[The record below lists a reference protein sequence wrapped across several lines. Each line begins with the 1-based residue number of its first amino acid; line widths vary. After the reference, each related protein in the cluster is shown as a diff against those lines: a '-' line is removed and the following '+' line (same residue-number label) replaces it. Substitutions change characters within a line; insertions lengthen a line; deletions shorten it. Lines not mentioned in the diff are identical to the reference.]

1 MVRGLLAEAA
11 TSLERLAA
19 ALEELFDER
28 PGAEFDSGEWLGV
41 PTIDLELVVPWDFTS
56 EDPEAPYGRPRLDAR
71 PGQDSAF
78 RWVRGAALPDS
89 ARGVEGVAV
98 SVALVELAEE
108 RTARLARRWKTLSAV
123 THGVAEILEAGAGD
137 TEELGDLPHVR
148 NSTGGRF
155 WLPPELKAFLDER
168 VSAEER
174 DPDRLAAVDAIVSGY
189 FLGLGSTVPLLP
201 VRVGEALGDLLS
213 RDFPE
218 DGALPEPMLWPPD
231 SAGKSAAA
239 IVRFAPLVISPA
251 ALMASFRV
259 EASAVVF
266 EEDGDV
272 RRSPTRAE
280 VPAVVDGLRKLAS
293 RYRPE
298 AEPVL
303 VVKASPE
310 PAAAPRERAP
320 LVPRPKPATTL
331 LDVRSRLDPETV
343 RLNTFAVSGTLP
355 RSWRRARPWEEAVSE
370 EIEKLLRTRGEAA
383 FEKTGRK
390 AGPLVK
396 RNGRPALSHVAEA
409 DLKCA
414 LSARGGFIREE
425 KDGSWLVRA
434 LRVGAG
440 LVEVG
445 VSWYRSAERLVSE
458 KREAWAAELKAKL
471 EESGGQRRLSFA
483 EISPEDRE
491 RVETVLEHLGTL
503 DDARALLDAVLRRAF
518 AEGATMVDI
527 PARELRALLRCDEPG
542 GRGNERIRRGFAA
555 LEDLRFKVQNRAL
568 KGIPT
573 GTFQGRFVASH
584 AFFEGGAGAHSDG
597 IFVVELSA
605 RVPGVTELLNE
616 AEIGRRRLRGPRGEE
631 KAAEALSGSAA
642 VTEGALELLAG
653 KPRLR
658 QRRKKGE
665 RPAKA
670 VSTVSP
676 WRKRALC
683 RSIHEEHV
691 FDFLEANLTTSLAAD
706 VLNRPKRERK
716 RCATADGFRTYGPE
730 WCPLLPAGE
739 WVGALGTHRRN
750 PESGWRLAGKAAPA
764 TGTGGQRPAGLI
776 DQLGRPYPSGGA
788 ARGRREAE
796 LDTLRD
802 FSAVLERIGG
812 VLVGVSGTGGR
823 RSKPSSWSWISL
835 HEARELP
842 AKELPR
848 VRWYPFL
855 PADWPR
861 RADEIVEA
869 EQAERVARGEADR
882 PLRVSRSPDAYL
894 AAAEAEGTTWE
905 HRPGD
910 LEPLETWADDGRPP
924 APPEAR
930 PLGERLEERLAETGL
945 RKADLARAFGV
956 APQSVSRWV
965 RPLGE
970 REKAKGS
977 GVPAAL
983 AELVE
988 RWVAGG
994 ELPTAEELETVSA
1007 RNGRPRR

>member
-1 MVRGLLAEAA
+1 LRAEAA
-11 TSLERLAA
+11 TALERLAVA
-19 ALEELFDER
+19 IEELFAER
-28 PGAEFDSGEWLGV
+28 PGGQFDSGEWLGV
-41 PTIDLELVVPWDFTS
+41 PTLDLELVVPWDFTS
-56 EDPEAPYGRPRLDAR
+56 EDPDAPYGRPRLDGR

-89 ARGVEGVAV
+89 ARGVESAAV
-98 SVALVELAEE
+98 SVAIVELAEE
-108 RTARLARRWKTLSAV
+108 RIARLERRWKTLSAV
-123 THGVAEILEAGAGD
+123 THGVAEILEADGGD

-148 NSTGGRF
+148 NSAGMRF
-155 WLPPELKAFLDER
+155 WIPPELKAFLDER
-168 VSAEER
+168 LPAEES

-189 FLGLGSTVPLLP
+189 FLGLGYSAPLLP
-201 VRVGEALGDLLS
+201 VRVGEALGDLIS

-218 DGALPEPMLWPPD
+218 DGALPEPMLWTPD
-231 SAGKSAAA
+231 AHGKSAAA
-239 IVRFAPLVISPA
+239 IVRFSPLVISPA

-293 RYRPE
+293 RYRPG

-303 VVKASPE
+303 VVKPSPP

-320 LVPRPKPATTL
+320 PVPRLKPTTTL
-331 LDVRSRLDPETV
+331 LDVRSRMDPETV

-355 RSWRRARPWEEAVSE
+355 RSWKRARPWGEVVSE
-370 EIEKLLRTRGEAA
+370 EIEELLRTRGDAA

-390 AGPLVK
+390 AGPLVM
-396 RNGRPALSHVAEA
+396 RNGRPALSILAEA
-409 DLKCA
+409 DLKCS
-414 LSARGGFIREE
+414 LSARGGFIRED

-445 VSWYRSAERLVSE
+445 VSWYGSAERVVSE
-458 KREAWAAELKAKL
+458 KRDARVEELKRKL
-471 EESGGQRRLSFA
+471 EADGQRRLSFA
-483 EISPEDRE
+483 DCSPEE
-491 RVETVLEHLGTL
+491 RALIAAELEHYGTL

-518 AEGATMVDI
+518 AVGATMVDI
-527 PARELRALLRCDEPG
+527 PASELRLLLQCDEPG
-542 GRGNERIRRGFAA
+542 GRGNERIRRGLAA
-555 LEDLRFKVQNRAL
+555 LEDLRFMVQHRAL
-568 KGIPT
+568 KGIPN
-573 GTFQGRFVASH
+573 GSWRGRFVASWSY
-584 AFFEGGAGAHSDG
+584 FEGGAGAHSDG
-597 IFVVELSA
+597 IFVVELS
-605 RVPGVTELLNE
+605 RLVPGVAGLLKE
-616 AEIGRRRLRGPRGEE
+616 AESGKRRLAEG
-631 KAAEALSGSAA
+631 KAAEALEGNPT
-642 VTEGALELLAG
+642 VTEGALELIAG
-653 KPRLR
+653 EKPRLR
-658 QRRKKGE
+658 QRRKRGE

-670 VSTVSP
+670 LSTVSP
-676 WRKRALC
+676 YRKRALC
-683 RSIHEEHV
+683 RSILEERA
-691 FDFLEANLTTSLAAD
+691 FDFLEANLTTSLVAD
-706 VLNRPKRERK
+706 VLGRPKKERK
-716 RCATADGFRTYGPE
+716 RGATADGFRTYGPD

-750 PESGWRLAGKAAPA
+750 PEAGWRLSGKAAPA

-776 DQLGRPYPSGGA
+776 DILGRPYPSGGA
-788 ARGRREAE
+788 ARERREAE
-796 LDTLRD
+796 LNTLRD
-802 FSAVLERIGG
+802 FSAVLARVGG

-823 RSKPSSWSWISL
+823 SRRPASWSWISL
-835 HEARELP
+835 EEARELP

-848 VRWYPFL
+848 VRWFPFL

-861 RADEIVEA
+861 RADAIFEA
-869 EQAERVARGEADR
+869 EQAERVARGEAER
-882 PLRVSRSPDAYL
+882 MVRVSLSPDEYL
-894 AAAEAEGTTWE
+894 AAAEATGTKWQ

-965 RPLGE
+965 RPLDE
-970 REKAKGS
+970 REKSKGS